1 MDFSAPHILL
11 VEDNDDDVFLTQHAF
26 ERAGIECFWQIA
38 ADGEEAISYLSG
50 EGAFTDREEYPLPMV
65 VLLDLKLPR
74 KSGHEV
80 LAWMGGQKALDQVI
94 RVVLTGSNNPADVDR
109 SYALGAH
116 GYLFKPITLEQLSRS
131 GRTLKTVLLQSR
143 APRPA
148 PLLA

>member
-1 MDFSAPHILL
+1 MYSSPSHVLII
-11 VEDNDDDVFLTQHAF
+11 EDNDDDVFLTQHAF
-26 ERAGIECFWQIA
+26 ERAGLECFWQVA

-50 EGAFTDREEYPLPMV
+50 EGAFADREVYSLPMV

-74 KSGHEV
+74 KSGYEV
-80 LAWMGGQKALDQVI
+80 LAWMREQKALDEVI

-116 GYLFKPITLEQLSRS
+116 GYLFKPITDDQLNMS
-131 GRTLKTVLLQSR
+131 GRSLMRVLLQGR